1 MNTRKNPNTRSE
13 HSECH
18 LQFYFIFYFMLNFR
32 RKQVEAENT
41 KSHISSEG
49 QGFVLLSATLMSVLI
64 TYTPF
69 AGVNKM
75 CHWWLSQ
82 VYGFLFWCFK
92 VQINRRGGFYQQTVC
107 LPTLLSS
114 SRSSSSSSLSF
125 FLHKCLSLSLSAA
138 GPEVRGLSG
147 GWRQKKTNNFSGH
160 RM

>member
-32 RKQVEAENT
+32 RKQIKQNKQNT

-49 QGFVLLSATLMSVLI
+49 QGFVLLSATLISVLV

-82 VYGFLFWCFK
+82 VYGLLFCCFK
-92 VQINRRGGFYQQTVC
+92 VQINRRGAFYQQTVSVQNTSHSAYRLFC
-107 LPTLLSS
+107 LPADPPP
-114 SRSSSSSSLSF
+114 
-125 FLHKCLSLSLSAA
+125 LSLSLSFYIS
-138 GPEVRGLSG
+138 VSLFHFLLQGL
-147 GWRQKKTNNFSGH
+147 R
-160 RM
+160 